1 MVACAEVGEPGKIVL
16 LALNYEASGAYAGGA
31 IVYPGAN
38 AGHKHAPG
46 SADMALA
53 VLTLT
58 GDAKA
63 NTPLGRVLTG
73 DLAKAD
79 TLELRFPTA
88 AAAATAWAWATG
100 QAANPAAPACAAL
113 SSTMARVGVV
123 QDPPAHIAHECL
135 AAFQAELP
143 AEVSKLPGTFFRG
156 KLPDQWLALQNAGDA
171 AIVAAVEATLLH
183 GPAVDA
189 LIAENREPQAATTGP
204 AFIAGLGAVL
214 DNLAA
219 TLARMPPEL
228 LWFNREIIA
237 AICSRAGTAAWVCP
251 RAPGDAPAP
260 AVPALTTPQT
270 GAWIMAANNLLLRT
284 VIPKLGMSGKVR
296 GKKLF
301 TFISKALMNLANSG
315 TIVPSAEKAGEA
327 SFIYITAAFGSTA
340 AVQAYSQTAMAKLV
354 AAINGAVAAA
364 PPALPA
370 LPAPFCLY
378 K

>member
-1 MVACAEVGEPGKIVL
+1 MRSVLLSALVGSCCAVLRRGAELRLSAGTAISIDCTHPAPISSVTDSPVEKDFAAVKLGSKARKLSMVACAEVGEPGKIVL

-214 DNLAA
+214 LLAWA
-219 TLARMPPEL
+219 CWKNAGRLRWRTDSVARQRRRRGR
-228 LWFNREIIA
+228 WHAFHCGQGCA
-237 AICSRAGTAAWVCP
+237 ARRRA
-251 RAPGDAPAP
+251 R
-260 AVPALTTPQT
+260 
-270 GAWIMAANNLLLRT
+270 
-284 VIPKLGMSGKVR
+284 
-296 GKKLF
+296 
-301 TFISKALMNLANSG
+301 
-315 TIVPSAEKAGEA
+315 
-327 SFIYITAAFGSTA
+327 
-340 AVQAYSQTAMAKLV
+340 
-354 AAINGAVAAA
+354 AAA
-364 PPALPA
+364 ARVTH
-370 LPAPFCLY
+370 APQQTL
-378 K
+378 